1 MSRQYFDLFD
11 SVPYSEKL
19 MGGPT
24 TTILLCL
31 LAETFELFYGENRQA
46 GQAMVNSYCKARH
59 HLQVPKPEQFLLPKP
74 DLGLNL
80 PPLKELP
87 QLNSSVPVSRQNIY
101 SIIFIFAEYLF
112 NYIHIFNSRR
122 RNWIGNFDTA
132 QLTSL
137 FKVAGSLHC
146 ISTKWSTRFCS
157 SE

>member
-31 LAETFELFYGENRQA
+31 LAETFELFYGENRLG

-59 HLQVPKPEQFLLPKP
+59 HLQIPKPEQFLLPKP

-87 QLNSSVPVSRQNIY
+87 QQNLSVPVSRQNIF
-101 SIIFIFAEYLF
+101 STIFTFSEYLF
-112 NYIHIFNSRR
+112 NNIHIFPLVVGRISC
-122 RNWIGNFDTA
+122 
-132 QLTSL
+132 QLYSL
-137 FKVAGSLHC
+137 F
-146 ISTKWSTRFCS
+146 FY
-157 SE
+157 